1 MCYTL
6 KEKLNKRELS
16 YIAVMLFGL
25 FFGAGN
31 LLFPPIVGQYAGK
44 NILPA
49 TIGLLITAVSL
60 PLLGVVAIGISRSE
74 GLIELSG
81 KVGGAYKV
89 FFTCALY
96 LTIGPLFAIPR
107 CAATP
112 FDTGV
117 KQLLG
122 VTEKTQSAAL
132 LVFSLIFFGLVLAFS
147 LFPGKIVTWVG
158 KILTPIFLVF
168 LGVLVIAAF
177 VDPMGT
183 ISAVEPSGN
192 YASKAFMSGFL
203 EGYNTMDALASL
215 AFGIVVVTA
224 IRDFGVSEPKA
235 VAKSTVKAG
244 IFSCL
249 IMAVIYVCLVIVG
262 AQSRGSFALCA
273 NGGEVFALISDH
285 YFGKIGTF
293 VLAGIFTF
301 ACLKT
306 AIGLVTSCA
315 ETFCKLFPKSF
326 GYKVWAVIFS
336 VVSFIIANFGL
347 SSIIAYSIPVLMFLY
362 PLAITLILLGIF
374 GNLFHHNRYVYG
386 FVTGFTLFEAI
397 FDFIKALPA
406 FIRTA
411 IRFESLEPVL
421 NKVFPLYEY
430 GVGWLLP
437 AFVGLVV
444 GLIVMFVTDAKKAKA

>member
-1 MCYTL
+1 M

-16 YIAVMLFGL
+16 SIAVMLFGM

-31 LLFPPIVGQYAGK
+31 LLFPPMVGQMAGK
-44 NILPA
+44 NIWPA

-60 PLLGVVAIGISRSE
+60 PLLGVVAIGISHSE
-74 GLIELSG
+74 GLIGLSG

-117 KQLLG
+117 RQLLG
-122 VTEKTQSAAL
+122 VTDTNASMFL
-132 LVFSLIFFGLVLAFS
+132 LVYSFLFFAIVLGFSLY
-147 LFPGKIVTWVG
+147 PGKIVTWVG

-168 LGVLVIAAF
+168 LGVLVIASF
-177 VDPMGT
+177 VNPMGT
-183 ISAVEPSGN
+183 VSEIVPTGN
-192 YASKAFMSGFL
+192 YETTAFMSGFL

-215 AFGIVVVTA
+215 AFGIVVITA
-224 IRDFGVSEPKA
+224 IRDLGVKDAKA
-235 VAKSTVKAG
+235 VAKTTVKAG

-249 IMAVIYVCLVIVG
+249 IMAIIYVALVIVG
-262 AQSRGSFALCA
+262 AQSRGLFEVCN

-306 AIGLVTSCA
+306 AIGLVTSCS
-315 ETFCKLFPKSF
+315 ETFCKLFPCAF
-326 GYKVWAVIFS
+326 GYKTWAIIFS
-336 VVSFIIANFGL
+336 VVSFLIANCGL
-347 SSIIAYSIPVLMFLY
+347 TTIIKYSIPVLMFLY
-362 PLAITLILLGIF
+362 PLSITLILLGVF
-374 GNLFHHNRYVYG
+374 GNLFRHNRYVYG

-397 FDFIKALPA
+397 FDFIKALPDT
-406 FIRTA
+406 ITA
-411 IRFESLEPVL
+411 PLHFESWEPIL

-430 GVGWLLP
+430 GIGWLVP
-437 AFVGLVV
+437 AFVGLLV
-444 GLIVMFVTDAKKAKA
+444 GLCVMAVTEKNKKAKAVRS

>member
-1 MCYTL
+1 M
-6 KEKLNKRELS
+6 KEKLNKRELAS
-16 YIAVMLFGL
+16 IAVMLFGL

-31 LLFPPIVGQYAGK
+31 LIFPPTVGPYAGK

-122 VTEKTQSAAL
+122 VTEQTQSLYLFLYSL
-132 LVFSLIFFGLVLAFS
+132 LFFAIVLAFS

-158 KILTPIFLVF
+158 KILTPVFLVF

-177 VDPMGT
+177 VNPMGS
-183 ISAVEPSGN
+183 ISAVEASGK
-192 YASKAFMSGFL
+192 YAAAPFMSGFL

-224 IRDFGVSEPKA
+224 IRDFGVTEPKA

-249 IMAVIYVCLVIVG
+249 IMAVIYVLLVIVG
-262 AQSRGSFALCA
+262 VQSRGLFEVCKT
-273 NGGEVFALISDH
+273 GGEVFALVSEH
-285 YFGKIGTF
+285 YFRKVGTF

-306 AIGLVTSCA
+306 AIGLVTSCS
-315 ETFCKLFPKSF
+315 ETFCKLFPKLF

-347 SSIIAYSIPVLMFLY
+347 SSIIAYSVPVLMFLY
-362 PLAITLILLGIF
+362 PLAITLILLGLF
-374 GNLFHHNRYVYG
+374 GNLFGHNRYVYG

-397 FDFIKALPA
+397 FDFIKALPD
-406 FIRTA
+406 FIKTA
-411 IRFESLEPVL
+411 IHFEILEPVL

-430 GVGWLLP
+430 GVGWLVP
-437 AFVGLVV
+437 ALVGLVV
-444 GLIVMFVTDAKKAKA
+444 GLAVMYATKNTKKAKA

>member
-1 MCYTL
+1 M
-6 KEKLNKRELS
+6 KEKLNKRELAS
-16 YIAVMLFGL
+16 IAVMLFGL

-31 LLFPPIVGQYAGK
+31 LIFPPTVGQYAGK

-122 VTEKTQSAAL
+122 VTEQTQSLYLFLYSL
-132 LVFSLIFFGLVLAFS
+132 LFFAIVLAFS

-158 KILTPIFLVF
+158 KILTPVFLVF
-168 LGVLVIAAF
+168 LGVLVIADF
-177 VDPMGT
+177 VNPMGS
-183 ISAVEPSGN
+183 ISAVEASGK
-192 YASKAFMSGFL
+192 YAAAPFMSGFL

-224 IRDFGVSEPKA
+224 IRNFGVTEPKA

-249 IMAVIYVCLVIVG
+249 IMAVIYVLLVIVG
-262 AQSRGSFALCA
+262 VQSRGLFEVCET
-273 NGGEVFALISDH
+273 GGEVFALVSEH
-285 YFGKIGTF
+285 YFRKVGTF

-306 AIGLVTSCA
+306 AIGLVTSCS
-315 ETFCKLFPKSF
+315 ETFCKLFPKLF

-347 SSIIAYSIPVLMFLY
+347 SSIIAYSVPVLMFLY
-362 PLAITLILLGIF
+362 PLAITLILLGLF
-374 GNLFHHNRYVYG
+374 GNLFGHNRCVYA

-397 FDFIKALPA
+397 FDFIKALPGSVTNA
-406 FIRTA
+406 LHFDKWIP
-411 IRFESLEPVL
+411 IL

-430 GVGWLLP
+430 GVGWLVP
-437 AFVGLVV
+437 ALVGLVI
-444 GLIVMFVTDAKKAKA
+444 GLAVMYATKNTKKAKA

>member
-1 MCYTL
+1 M
-6 KEKLNKRELS
+6 KEKLNKRELAS
-16 YIAVMLFGL
+16 IAVMLFGL

-31 LLFPPIVGQYAGK
+31 LLFPPMVGQYAGK

-122 VTEKTQSAAL
+122 VTEQTQSLYL
-132 LVFSLIFFGLVLAFS
+132 LLYSLLFFAIVLAFS

-158 KILTPIFLVF
+158 KILTPVFLVF

-177 VDPMGT
+177 VNPMGS
-183 ISAVEPSGN
+183 ISAVEASGK
-192 YASKAFMSGFL
+192 YAAAPFMSGFL

-224 IRDFGVSEPKA
+224 IRDFGVTEPKA

-249 IMAVIYVCLVIVG
+249 IMAVIYVLLVIVG
-262 AQSRGSFALCA
+262 VQSRGLLEICG
-273 NGGEVFALISDH
+273 NGGEVFAFVSGH

-336 VVSFIIANFGL
+336 MVSFLFANFGL
-347 SSIIAYSIPVLMFLY
+347 STIIAYAVPVLMFLY
-362 PLAITLILLGIF
+362 PLAITLILLGLF
-374 GNLFHHNRYVYG
+374 GNLFGHNRYVYG

-397 FDFIKALPA
+397 FDFIKALPD
-406 FIRTA
+406 FIKTA
-411 IRFESLEPVL
+411 IHFESLEPVL

-430 GVGWLLP
+430 GVGWLVP
-437 AFVGLVV
+437 ALIGLVIGLVV
-444 GLIVMFVTDAKKAKA
+444 MYATKNTKKAKA

>member
-1 MCYTL
+1 
-6 KEKLNKRELS
+6 
-16 YIAVMLFGL
+16 MLFGL

-31 LLFPPIVGQYAGK
+31 LLFPPMVGQYAGK

-122 VTEKTQSAAL
+122 VTEQTQSLYL
-132 LVFSLIFFGLVLAFS
+132 LLYSFLFFAIVLAFS

-158 KILTPIFLVF
+158 KILTPVFLVF

-177 VDPMGT
+177 VDPMGS
-183 ISAVEPSGN
+183 ISAVEASGN
-192 YASKAFMSGFL
+192 YAAKPFMSGFL

-224 IRDFGVSEPKA
+224 IRDFGVTEPKA

-249 IMAVIYVCLVIVG
+249 IMAVIYVLLVIVG
-262 AQSRGSFALCA
+262 VQSRGLFETSE
-273 NGGEVFALISDH
+273 NGGIALAQIAQH
-285 YFGKIGTF
+285 YLGSVGLLI
-293 VLAGIFTF
+293 LAATVTL

-306 AIGLVTSCA
+306 SVGLITSCA
-315 ETFCKLFPKSF
+315 ETFAGLFPK
-326 GYKVWAVIFS
+326 GPTYRVWAVIFS
-336 VVSFIIANFGL
+336 LVSLLFANFGL
-347 SSIIAYSIPVLMFLY
+347 SSIIGYSVPVLMFLY
-362 PLAITLILLGIF
+362 PLAITLIALSLF
-374 GNLFHHNRYVYG
+374 GKFFAYDRAV
-386 FVTGFTLFEAI
+386 FVWTTALTLVGALY
-397 FDFIKALPA
+397 DFAAALPA
-406 FIRTA
+406 PLLAACRLDGILA
-411 IRFESLEPVL
+411 VL
-421 NKVFPLYEY
+421 RETLPLAKL
-430 GVGWLLP
+430 GLFWLCP
-437 AFVGLVV
+437 ALLGLVI
-444 GLIVMFVTDAKKAKA
+444 GLILHFVRSKAND

>member
-1 MCYTL
+1 M
-6 KEKLNKRELS
+6 KEKLNKRELAS
-16 YIAVMLFGL
+16 IAVMLFGL

-31 LLFPPIVGQYAGK
+31 LIFPPTVGQYAGK

-122 VTEKTQSAAL
+122 VTEQTQSLYLFLYSL
-132 LVFSLIFFGLVLAFS
+132 LFFTIVLAFS

-158 KILTPIFLVF
+158 KILTPVFLVF

-177 VDPMGT
+177 VNPMGS
-183 ISAVEPSGN
+183 ISAVEASGK
-192 YASKAFMSGFL
+192 YAEAPFMSGFL

-224 IRDFGVSEPKA
+224 IRDFGVTEPKA

-249 IMAVIYVCLVIVG
+249 IMAVIYVLLVIVG
-262 AQSRGSFALCA
+262 VQSRGLFEVCKT
-273 NGGEVFALISDH
+273 GGEVFALVSEH
-285 YFGKIGTF
+285 YFRKVGTF

-306 AIGLVTSCA
+306 AIGLVTSCS
-315 ETFCKLFPKSF
+315 ETFCKLFPKLF

-347 SSIIAYSIPVLMFLY
+347 SSIIAYSVPVLMFLY
-362 PLAITLILLGIF
+362 PLAITLILLGLF
-374 GNLFHHNRYVYG
+374 GNLFGHNRYVYG

-397 FDFIKALPA
+397 FDFIKALPVA
-406 FIRTA
+406 VTNALHFDKWIP
-411 IRFESLEPVL
+411 IL

-430 GVGWLLP
+430 GVGWLVP
-437 AFVGLVV
+437 ALVGLVI
-444 GLIVMFVTDAKKAKA
+444 GLAVMYATKNTKKAKA